1 MRQKDLRYSARTYPR
16 STKNTD
22 VGVPWIFIPGSPS
35 LQLCDLKQVSEFLE
49 ASVSQV
55 RVWIQCLLQK
65 ADPLVS
71 CLCEIELFPLFVLL
85 H

>member
-1 MRQKDLRYSARTYPR
+1 MRQKDLRYSARIYPR

-22 VGVPWIFIPGSPS
+22 VGVPWILIPGSPS

-55 RVWIQCLLQK
+55 
-65 ADPLVS
+65 
-71 CLCEIELFPLFVLL
+71 
-85 H
+85 